1 MVRSHRERRPGSAR
15 LLGSLAFVGV
25 LLVGCGTPDAPTPAF
40 SGDFTEF
47 PLSVGAEIIAPSD
60 TPPPEPATCGP
71 WASLRPGPPNVD
83 GALAEIRA
91 RGAVVVAVDQN
102 TNLFSFRDPTT
113 GTLTGFAVDLAR
125 EVARDLLGDPTKVE
139 FRPLGADD
147 GAALL
152 AHGDADMILRP
163 SALTCDGPQDVA
175 FSTVYLD
182 TPRRLV
188 VRDGSGI
195 SGPED
200 LARRRVCTHHD
211 PASIS
216 ALTRIAPKATILA
229 VPDWDDCL
237 MAIQQRQVDAV
248 AGGAV
253 LAGLVSQDPNLEIV
267 GPVSDSAH
275 YAIGV
280 APGNDDLVRS
290 VNGTLER
297 VRADGTWTALYDR
310 WLSPLGPAPEPPAAE
325 YRD

>member
-1 MVRSHRERRPGSAR
+1 MMRFHHRRGPGSAR
-15 LLGSLAFVGV
+15 LLGTLVFGAV
-25 LLVGCGTPDAPTPAF
+25 LLAGCGAPDAPTPAF

-47 PLSVGAEIIAPSD
+47 PLSVGAQIIAPSD
-60 TPPPEPATCGP
+60 TPPAEPSTCEP
-71 WASLRPGPPNVD
+71 QPSLRPGPPPSD
-83 GALAEIRA
+83 GALGKIRA

-113 GTLTGFAVDLAR
+113 GTLTGYAVDLAR
-125 EVARDLLGDPTKVE
+125 EVARDLLGDPGKVE

-152 AHGDADMILRP
+152 SDGDVDMIVRP
-163 SALTCDGPQDVA
+163 TALTCDGTRGVE

-182 TPRRLV
+182 TARRLV
-188 VRDGSGI
+188 VRTGSGI

-211 PASIS
+211 PAAIS
-216 ALTRIAPKATILA
+216 ALMRIAPKATILA

-248 AGGAV
+248 AGAAV
-253 LAGLVSQDPNLEIV
+253 LAGLVAQDPNLQIV
-267 GPVSDSAH
+267 GPGSDSAR

-297 VRADGTWTALYDR
+297 LRADGTWTALYDR
-310 WLSPLGPAPEPPAAE
+310 WLSPLGPAPAPPVAE